1 MKKVIKWTG
10 LSLLALLTCI
20 IYLGTYFDI
29 PREELEAKY
38 AIGTSQF
45 LTLDDGSRIHYRDE
59 GSPQGQVIVLVH
71 GFNGSLFNFERLVPY
86 LSEDY
91 RLVSLDLP
99 AFGLTGAIPSGDYS
113 TERFMKTINQLV
125 DSLDIDKFSIAGNSM
140 GGGVSWRY
148 ALKYPKQINNLILI
162 ASSSVRVEGEEET
175 EPDEDE
181 SSPLAWRLL
190 FSNFTR
196 KILLV
201 FTPKF
206 FAEQGL
212 KTSVYNQDLATKEWA
227 NQFHELV
234 LLEGSREA
242 IISMFSGNR
251 YGNETPEIFQQI
263 SAPTLI
269 IHGEEDNLIE
279 LDSVR
284 HFEENIP
291 DVEVKIYPD
300 IGHLP
305 MYEDPVRTA
314 IDIKNFLQKTKSD

>member
-1 MKKVIKWTG
+1 MKKVIKWAG
-10 LSLLALLTCI
+10 LSLLALLICI
-20 IYLGTYFDI
+20 IYIGTYFDI
-29 PREELEAKY
+29 PRERLEAKY
-38 AIGTSQF
+38 AIGASQF

-59 GSPQGQVIVLVH
+59 GNQQGQVIVLVH
-71 GFNGSLFNFERLVPY
+71 GFNGSLLNFERLVPY
-86 LSEDY
+86 LSKEY

-148 ALKYPKQINNLILI
+148 TLEHPEQINSLILI
-162 ASSSVRVEGEEET
+162 ASSSVRVEGEEES

-201 FTPKF
+201 FTPKL

-212 KTSVYNQDLATKEWA
+212 KTSVYDQDLATKEWA

-242 IISMFSGNR
+242 IISMFSGER
-251 YGNETPEIFQQI
+251 YGNETPEIFKQI
-263 SAPTLI
+263 SAPTLV

-284 HFEENIP
+284 HFEQNIP
-291 DVEVKIYPD
+291 EVTIKIYSE

-305 MYEDPVRTA
+305 MYEDPLRTA
-314 IDIKNFLQKTKSD
+314 NDIKNFLQNSYQ

>member
-1 MKKVIKWTG
+1 M
-10 LSLLALLTCI
+10 
-20 IYLGTYFDI
+20 
-29 PREELEAKY
+29 
-38 AIGTSQF
+38 
-45 LTLDDGSRIHYRDE
+45 
-59 GSPQGQVIVLVH
+59 
-71 GFNGSLFNFERLVPY
+71 
-86 LSEDY
+86 SEDY

-125 DSLDIDKFSIAGNSM
+125 DSLDIDKFSIVGNSM

-148 ALKYPKQINNLILI
+148 TLEHPEQINGLILI
-162 ASSSVRVEGEEET
+162 ASSSVRVEGEEA

-181 SSPLAWRLL
+181 SSPLVWRLL
-190 FSNFTR
+190 FSNLTR

-212 KTSVYNQDLATKEWA
+212 KTSVYDQNLATKEWA

-242 IISMFSGNR
+242 IISMFSSNR

-291 DVEVKIYPD
+291 NVKVKIYPN

-305 MYEDPVRTA
+305 MYEDPARTA

>member
-1 MKKVIKWTG
+1 MKRLFKWAG
-10 LSLLALLTCI
+10 LLLLAFLICI
-20 IYLGTYFDI
+20 IYIGTYFDI

-38 AIGTSQF
+38 ATGASQF
-45 LTLDDGSRIHYRDE
+45 LTLDDGTRIHYRDQ
-59 GSPQGQVIVLVH
+59 GNQLGQVIVLVH

-86 LSEDY
+86 LSKDY

-125 DSLDIDKFSIAGNSM
+125 DSLNIEKFSIAGNSM

-148 ALKYPKQINNLILI
+148 TLQHPEQINSLILI
-162 ASSSVRVEGEEET
+162 ASSSVRVEREEEA

-212 KTSVYNQDLATKEWA
+212 KTSVYDQDLANKEWA
-227 NQFHELV
+227 NEFHELV

-242 IISMFSGNR
+242 IISMFSGDR
-251 YGNETPEIFQQI
+251 YGNETPEIFKQI
-263 SAPTLI
+263 SSPTLV
-269 IHGEEDNLIE
+269 IHGEEDNLIDVE
-279 LDSVR
+279 SSK

-291 DVEVKIYPD
+291 EVTVKIYSN

-305 MYEDPVRTA
+305 MYEDPERTA
-314 IDIKNFLQKTKSD
+314 KDIRDFIDSIR

>member
-1 MKKVIKWTG
+1 MKKVIKWVG
-10 LSLLALLTCI
+10 LTLLI
-20 IYLGTYFDI
+20 IIILVIYSGTYLDI
-29 PREELEAKY
+29 PREKLEAKY
-38 AIGTSQF
+38 ATGASKF
-45 LTLDDGSRIHYRDE
+45 LTLDDGSSIHYRDE
-59 GSPQGQVIVLVH
+59 GNQQGQVIVLVH

-99 AFGLTGAIPSGDYS
+99 AFGLTGAIPSGEYS

-148 ALKYPKQINNLILI
+148 TLQHPEQINSLILI
-162 ASSSVRVEGEEET
+162 ASSSVRVEGEEEA

-196 KILLV
+196 KILLF

-212 KTSVYNQDLATKEWA
+212 KTSVYDQDLATKEWA

-242 IISMFSGNR
+242 IISMFSGDR
-251 YGNETPEIFQQI
+251 YGNETPEIFKQI
-263 SAPTLI
+263 SAPTLV

-279 LDSVR
+279 LESVR
-284 HFEENIP
+284 HFEQNIP
-291 DVEVKIYPD
+291 NVKVKIYPD

-305 MYEDPVRTA
+305 MYEDPERTSK
-314 IDIKNFLQKTKSD
+314 DIRDFLVTIR

>member
-1 MKKVIKWTG
+1 MFLVMKRLFKWAG
-10 LSLLALLTCI
+10 LLLLAFLICI

-38 AIGTSQF
+38 ATGASQF

-59 GSPQGQVIVLVH
+59 GNQQGQVIVLVH

-99 AFGLTGAIPSGDYS
+99 AFGLT
-113 TERFMKTINQLV
+113 
-125 DSLDIDKFSIAGNSM
+125 SM

-148 ALKYPKQINNLILI
+148 TLQHPEQINSLILI
-162 ASSSVRVEGEEET
+162 ASSSVRVEGEKEA

-190 FSNFTR
+190 SSNFTR

-206 FAEQGL
+206 LAEQGL
-212 KTSVYNQDLATKEWA
+212 KTSVYDQDLATKEWA
-227 NQFHELV
+227 NEFHELV

-242 IISMFSGNR
+242 IISMFSGDR
-251 YGNETPEIFQQI
+251 YGNETPEIFKQI
-263 SAPTLI
+263 SAPTLV
-269 IHGEEDNLIE
+269 IHGEEDNLIDVE
-279 LDSVR
+279 SSK

-291 DVEVKIYPD
+291 EVAVKIYSN

-305 MYEDPVRTA
+305 MYEDPERTA
-314 IDIKNFLQKTKSD
+314 KDIRDFIDTIR

>member
-1 MKKVIKWTG
+1 MKKVVKWVG
-10 LSLLALLTCI
+10 LILLSLLICI
-20 IYLGTYFDI
+20 IYIGTYFDI

-38 AIGTSQF
+38 ATGASQF
-45 LTLDDGSRIHYRDE
+45 LTLDNGSRIHYRDE
-59 GSPQGQVIVLVH
+59 GNQQGQVIVLVH

-86 LSEDY
+86 LSKDY
-91 RLVSLDLP
+91 RLISLDLP
-99 AFGLTGAIPSGDYS
+99 AFGLTGAIPSGEYS

-125 DSLDIDKFSIAGNSM
+125 DSLGIDKFSIAGNSM

-148 ALKYPKQINNLILI
+148 TLQHPEQINSLILI
-162 ASSSVRVEGEEET
+162 ASSSVRVEGEGEA

-212 KTSVYNQDLATKEWA
+212 KISVYDQNLATEEWA

-242 IISMFSGNR
+242 IISMFSGGR
-251 YGNETPEIFQQI
+251 YGDETAEIFQQI
-263 SAPTLI
+263 SAPTLV

-279 LDSVR
+279 LESIR
-284 HFEENIP
+284 QFEQNIP
-291 DVEVKIYPD
+291 NVKVKIYQD

-305 MYEDPVRTA
+305 MYEDPERTA
-314 IDIKNFLQKTKSD
+314 RDIKNFLEGID

>member
-10 LSLLALLTCI
+10 LSLLAFLICI

-38 AIGTSQF
+38 ATGASQF

-59 GSPQGQVIVLVH
+59 GNQLGQVIVLVH

-99 AFGLTGAIPSGDYS
+99 AFGLTGAIPSGEYS

-125 DSLDIDKFSIAGNSM
+125 DFLDIDKFSIAGNSM

-148 ALKYPKQINNLILI
+148 TLQHPEQINSLILI
-162 ASSSVRVEGEEET
+162 ASSSVRVEEEA

-181 SSPLAWRLL
+181 SSPIAWRLL
-190 FSNFTR
+190 SSNFTR

-206 FAEQGL
+206 LAEQGL
-212 KTSVYNQDLATKEWA
+212 KTSVYDQDLVTKEWT
-227 NQFHELV
+227 NEFHELV

-242 IISMFSGNR
+242 IISMFSGDR
-251 YGNETPEIFQQI
+251 YGTETPAIFKEI
-263 SAPTLI
+263 STPTLV
-269 IHGEEDNLIE
+269 IHGEEDNLIDVE
-279 LDSVR
+279 SSK
-284 HFEENIP
+284 HFEKNIP
-291 DVEVKIYPD
+291 EVAVKIYSN

-305 MYEDPVRTA
+305 MYEDPERTA
-314 IDIKNFLQKTKSD
+314 KDIRDFIEKTKP

>member
-1 MKKVIKWTG
+1 MKRVFKWSG
-10 LSLLALLTCI
+10 LSLLAFLICI

-29 PREELEAKY
+29 P
-38 AIGTSQF
+38 
-45 LTLDDGSRIHYRDE
+45 
-59 GSPQGQVIVLVH
+59 

-99 AFGLTGAIPSGDYS
+99 AFGLTGAIPSGEYS

-125 DSLDIDKFSIAGNSM
+125 DSLNIDKFSIAGNSM

-148 ALKYPKQINNLILI
+148 TLEHPEQINSLILI
-162 ASSSVRVEGEEET
+162 ASSSVRVEGEKEA

-190 FSNFTR
+190 SSNFTR

-206 FAEQGL
+206 LAEQGL
-212 KTSVYNQDLATKEWA
+212 KTSVYDQDLATKEWA
-227 NQFHELV
+227 NEFHELV

-242 IISMFSGNR
+242 IISMFSGDR
-251 YGNETPEIFQQI
+251 YGNETPEIFKKI
-263 SAPTLI
+263 SAPTLV
-269 IHGEEDNLIE
+269 IHGEEDNLIDVE
-279 LDSVR
+279 SSK

-291 DVEVKIYPD
+291 EVTVKIYSN

-305 MYEDPVRTA
+305 MYEDPERTA
-314 IDIKNFLQKTKSD
+314 KDIRDFIDTIR

>member
-1 MKKVIKWTG
+1 MKRLFKWAG
-10 LSLLALLTCI
+10 LLLLAFLICI

-38 AIGTSQF
+38 ATGASQF
-45 LTLDDGSRIHYRDE
+45 LTLDDGTRIHYRDE
-59 GSPQGQVIVLVH
+59 GNQQGQVIVLVH

-91 RLVSLDLP
+91 RLISLDLP

-113 TERFMKTINQLV
+113 TKNFIKTINQLV
-125 DSLDIDKFSIAGNSM
+125 YSLNIEKFSIAGNSM
-140 GGGVSWRY
+140 GGGVAWRY
-148 ALKYPKQINNLILI
+148 TLEHPEQINSLILI
-162 ASSSVRVEGEEET
+162 ASSSVRVEGEEEA

-181 SSPLAWRLL
+181 SSPLVWRLL

-196 KILLV
+196 RILLV

-212 KTSVYNQDLATKEWA
+212 KTSVYDQNLATKEWA

-242 IISMFSGNR
+242 IISMFSSNR
-251 YGNETPEIFQQI
+251 YGNETPKIFQQI

-291 DVEVKIYPD
+291 DVKVKIYPN

>member
-1 MKKVIKWTG
+1 MKKVVKWVG
-10 LSLLALLTCI
+10 LSLLALLICI

-38 AIGTSQF
+38 ATGASQF
-45 LTLDDGSRIHYRDE
+45 LTLDDGTRIHYRDE
-59 GSPQGQVIVLVH
+59 GNQLGQVIVFVH

-99 AFGLTGAIPSGDYS
+99 AFGLTGAIPSGEYS
-113 TERFMKTINQLV
+113 TQKFMKTINQLV
-125 DSLDIDKFSIAGNSM
+125 DSLNIEKFSIAGNSM

-148 ALKYPKQINNLILI
+148 TLQHPEQINSLILI
-162 ASSSVRVEGEEET
+162 ASSSVRVEREEEA
-175 EPDEDE
+175 EPEEDE

-212 KTSVYNQDLATKEWA
+212 KTSVYDQDLATKEWA
-227 NQFHELV
+227 NEFHELV

-242 IISMFSGNR
+242 IISMFSGDR
-251 YGNETPEIFQQI
+251 YGNETPEIFKQI
-263 SAPTLI
+263 SAPTLV
-269 IHGEEDNLIE
+269 IHGEEDNLIDVE
-279 LDSVR
+279 SSK

-291 DVEVKIYPD
+291 EVTVKIYSN

-305 MYEDPVRTA
+305 MYEDPERTA
-314 IDIKNFLQKTKSD
+314 KDIRDFIDSIR